1 MPFVVLKMRKAP
13 RLWPKNLKQ
22 QMHQNRLRKRRSL
35 EGRPWGLVF
44 FKTKHPRAQ
53 GKVKGKACDKFVGIE
68 LMKNSSKI
76 DKHMIHQ
83 DDDVVSCQP
92 METPGSFS

>member
-1 MPFVVLKMRKAP
+1 M
-13 RLWPKNLKQ
+13 
-22 QMHQNRLRKRRSL
+22 
-35 EGRPWGLVF
+35 
-44 FKTKHPRAQ
+44 
-53 GKVKGKACDKFVGIE
+53 VKGKACDKFVGIE